1 VGEKRKTWDV
11 RSQNKRRENSRNKKA
26 KKMLDTQIR
35 EKMRIAYTTTK
46 NTQNYI
52 QAKGKKFKKLRMSDL
67 QKNDKKKRK

>member
-1 VGEKRKTWDV
+1 
-11 RSQNKRRENSRNKKA
+11 
-26 KKMLDTQIR
+26 MLDTQIR

-52 QAKGKKFKKLRMSDL
+52 QAKGEKFKKLRMSDL

>member
-1 VGEKRKTWDV
+1 
-11 RSQNKRRENSRNKKA
+11 
-26 KKMLDTQIR
+26 
-35 EKMRIAYTTTK
+35 MRIAYTTTK